1 MILDKQKPYFVYIL
15 HCSDG
20 TLYTGICVDPEKRLH
35 AHNTLQR
42 GAKYTRT
49 RRPVSVVYQEICANR
64 SEAQKR
70 EYILRTLPRLNKL
83 QLCSQWKKVTSD
95 HE

>member
-1 MILDKQKPYFVYIL
+1 MILDEQKPYTVYIL

-20 TLYTGICVDPEKRLH
+20 TLYTGVCIDPAKRLH
-35 AHNTLQR
+35 AHNRLQS

-49 RRPVSVVYQEICANR
+49 RRPVSYGYQEICKNR

-70 EYILRTLPRLNKL
+70 EHYVRTLPRLDKL
-83 QLCSQWKKVTSD
+83 QLCSQWKKVKRD